1 MRGQRSENRD
11 SEAEAEAE
19 AGFWSLLSLDT
30 GTANPLDFNNSY
42 RVRSKFMGM
51 SFKALLS

>member
-1 MRGQRSENRD
+1 MRGQRPENRD
-11 SEAEAEAE
+11 SEAEAE

>member
-1 MRGQRSENRD
+1 MRGQRPESRD

-19 AGFWSLLSLDT
+19 AGFWSPLSLDT